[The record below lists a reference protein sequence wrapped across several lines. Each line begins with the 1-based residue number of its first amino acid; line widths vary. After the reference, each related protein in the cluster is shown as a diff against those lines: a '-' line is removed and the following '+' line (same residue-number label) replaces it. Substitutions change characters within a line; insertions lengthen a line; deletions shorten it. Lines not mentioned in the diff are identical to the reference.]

1 MKILVT
7 GASGF
12 VGSHVVNHLSND
24 YTDHQIIPIVHGH
37 RLTEGRNSCNLMY
50 MDDTLDMMRTFQPSV
65 VIHLAGVVGG
75 IGANRAKPAQ
85 FIYENLQ
92 MGINVIESSA
102 VEGVKRVVVV
112 GTVCSYPLIPPRI
125 PFVEDDLWE
134 GYPEPTNAPY
144 GIAKRTLMEMALQY
158 NNQYGMKNI
167 CLLPVNMYGPG
178 DDCDLKTSHVI
189 PALIAKMDMAKR
201 KQEPWVELWGT
212 GNASREFMYVGDFA
226 DACAKA
232 AVVDLNINQPI
243 NIGTG
248 NEITI
253 NSLAHI
259 IKDVV
264 NYKGELKF
272 NSDMP
277 DGQPRRCLDV
287 SRAKE
292 LLHWEAT
299 TDLTAGLELTC
310 EWYLGETR

>member
-112 GTVCSYPLIPPRI
+112 GTVCSYPLIHYANY
-125 PFVEDDLWE
+125 LW
-134 GYPEPTNAPY
+134 
-144 GIAKRTLMEMALQY
+144 
-158 NNQYGMKNI
+158 
-167 CLLPVNMYGPG
+167 
-178 DDCDLKTSHVI
+178 
-189 PALIAKMDMAKR
+189 
-201 KQEPWVELWGT
+201 
-212 GNASREFMYVGDFA
+212 
-226 DACAKA
+226 
-232 AVVDLNINQPI
+232 
-243 NIGTG
+243 
-248 NEITI
+248 
-253 NSLAHI
+253 
-259 IKDVV
+259 
-264 NYKGELKF
+264 
-272 NSDMP
+272 
-277 DGQPRRCLDV
+277 
-287 SRAKE
+287 
-292 LLHWEAT
+292 
-299 TDLTAGLELTC
+299 
-310 EWYLGETR
+310 